1 MVNVLEVPTEAAA
14 LNESLPNAAS
24 SSIEST
30 VFTLDPHQKYRALKP
45 LGCKLALTKSD
56 VTSHKSPSGQIRTQV
71 APSEMQRLAHEN
83 KPFPLFYQ
91 VPSDFSGVKD
101 GGRPTSSGLLSRRST
116 LMTIFHRVRGTRSAG
131 YSRGGQETHSPRNSG
146 GESFGS
152 VPGKPVSFE
161 RAMENATGKSSVP
174 ASHASSATPT
184 TLLARPQALKPRC
197 AESVGAKIGTES
209 HQVQEL
215 RVPAGPKVSPNIPLR
230 YDYQITPLGT
240 SFEQGG
246 LQCADQSASPKV
258 SVQALSHSLRLAGS
272 HQNTLSFRE
281 SHDASNDQTL
291 SLLNDEFCRLLD
303 GQGSR
308 LSNSSNAR
316 TGKASTKNG
325 CLKQCSSTE
334 PPNDA
339 FSTSLG
345 YRLSSNGSSS
355 PLDLSELDLPL
366 SPCVGHR
373 YKLCNHERNHDD
385 ATINDEEH
393 ARAGPRGSTQVAAI
407 LPTAAAKSELF
418 SSGCFSEHNLAPVE
432 QASALTAKLSQ
443 KAPYTSRYSTSTFL
457 NNNARTDRILVW
469 RGESKH
475 HLTAT
480 EELADDL
487 GYLGEVI
494 I

>member
-1 MVNVLEVPTEAAA
+1 MVNVLEVPTEAVA

-45 LGCKLALTKSD
+45 SGCRLALTKSD
-56 VTSHKSPSGQIRTQV
+56 VTSPKSPSGRIRTQV
-71 APSEMQRLAHEN
+71 APSEMQRSGHDN

-91 VPSDFSGVKD
+91 VPSDFSGAKD

-116 LMTIFHRVRGTRSAG
+116 LMTIFHRGRGTRSAG

-146 GESFGS
+146 GESSGS
-152 VPGKPVSFE
+152 VPGKSVSFE
-161 RAMENATGKSSVP
+161 RAMENATGKSSAP

-184 TLLARPQALKPRC
+184 ILLARTQALKPRC
-197 AESVGAKIGTES
+197 AESVGVKIGTES
-209 HQVQEL
+209 HQAQEL
-215 RVPAGPKVSPNIPLR
+215 RVSAGPKVSPNIPLR
-230 YDYQITPLGT
+230 YDCQITPLGT
-240 SFEQGG
+240 SFAQGG
-246 LQCADQSASPKV
+246 LQCAGQSASSKV
-258 SVQALSHSLRLAGS
+258 SVP
-272 HQNTLSFRE
+272 FRE
-281 SHDASNDQTL
+281 SQDASNSQTL
-291 SLLNDEFCRLLD
+291 SLLNDGFCRLLD
-303 GQGSR
+303 DQGSR

-325 CLKQCSSTE
+325 CVRQCSSTE
-334 PPNDA
+334 PRNDA

-345 YRLSSNGSSS
+345 YHLASSGSSSS
-355 PLDLSELDLPL
+355 PLGLSELDLPL
-366 SPCVGHR
+366 TPRAGHR
-373 YKLCNHERNHDD
+373 YKLCNHERNHDN
-385 ATINDEEH
+385 ATIYDEEH
-393 ARAGPRGSTQVAAI
+393 SRPGPRGSTQVAET
-407 LPTAAAKSELF
+407 LPTAAARSELF
-418 SSGCFSEHNLAPVE
+418 SSGCLSEHNLPPVE
-432 QASALTAKLSQ
+432 YASALTAKLSQ
-443 KAPYTSRYSTSTFL
+443 KAPYTSRCSASTFL
-457 NNNARTDRILVW
+457 NHNARTDRILVW